1 MVKIDLRMTNFTLKW
16 YFTPK
21 FSVKIAK
28 NVIECT
34 ILGKK
39 RPNNNGF
46 CFKYNKL
53 QQNFG

>member
-1 MVKIDLRMTNFTLKW
+1 MVKIDFRMTNFTLKW
-16 YFTPK
+16 YLTPK

-28 NVIECT
+28 NVIEYT

>member
-1 MVKIDLRMTNFTLKW
+1 MTNFTLKW

-21 FSVKIAK
+21 FSVRIAK
-28 NVIECT
+28 NLVKCT
-34 ILGKK
+34 ILGKKK

-46 CFKYNKL
+46 CFKYDKL